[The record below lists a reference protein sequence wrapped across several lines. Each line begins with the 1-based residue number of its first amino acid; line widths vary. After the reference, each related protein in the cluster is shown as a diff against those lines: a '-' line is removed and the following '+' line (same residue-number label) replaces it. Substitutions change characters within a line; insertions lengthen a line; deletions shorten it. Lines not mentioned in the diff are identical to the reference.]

1 MLQGYEPDN
10 QVFILFSITFLSSLG
25 RTFLVIMF
33 EILSLDSNLKS
44 KYQANNQH
52 NSSSSNNL
60 TIILQV
66 MMLQQETDD
75 PGWLEEEEVSTTT
88 IELVL
93 EGGVIQSYST
103 EDGQN
108 LAEPSS
114 NVKDQVLNLPKLNT
128 DRKQFTCPQCEKVFT
143 KKSNLASHMGL
154 HTPGL
159 RKHSCSQCSETFAWK
174 SSLNRHT
181 EKVHQN
187 TQTMYP
193 CQFCDKQYKLSSILS
208 DHVKR
213 DHFAERSHQCELCPK
228 AFFKLNDLKYH
239 KRVHLSIKPYVCR
252 FVKNVA
258 KNQYFKTFLFS
269 KSIL

>member
-1 MLQGYEPDN
+1 MLQGYESDN

-33 EILSLDSNLKS
+33 EILSLDSSLKS

-52 NSSSSNNL
+52 NSSLSNNL

-66 MMLQQETDD
+66 MMLEQETDD

-128 DRKQFTCPQCEKVFT
+128 DRKQFTCQR
-143 KKSNLASHMGL
+143 G
-154 HTPGL
+154 
-159 RKHSCSQCSETFAWK
+159 
-174 SSLNRHT
+174 SSR
-181 EKVHQN
+181 
-187 TQTMYP
+187 
-193 CQFCDKQYKLSSILS
+193 
-208 DHVKR
+208 
-213 DHFAERSHQCELCPK
+213 
-228 AFFKLNDLKYH
+228 
-239 KRVHLSIKPYVCR
+239 
-252 FVKNVA
+252 
-258 KNQYFKTFLFS
+258 
-269 KSIL
+269 

>member
-1 MLQGYEPDN
+1 
-10 QVFILFSITFLSSLG
+10 
-25 RTFLVIMF
+25 
-33 EILSLDSNLKS
+33 
-44 KYQANNQH
+44 
-52 NSSSSNNL
+52 
-60 TIILQV
+60 

-93 EGGVIQSYST
+93 EGGVIKSYST

-108 LAEPSS
+108 LAEPSP
-114 NVKDQVLNLPKLNT
+114 NVKDQVLNLPNLNT

-252 FVKNVA
+252 FV
-258 KNQYFKTFLFS
+258 
-269 KSIL
+269 